1 MDSIVGVYGN
11 TKEINYLYNSLKE
24 EDLIQKMSIFLEE
37 CNLVIDSNLKYVN
50 DSKQFLI
57 TYGDIYNINSLKED
71 FKLKDTDNPNEIILS
86 LYNYFLE
93 NNDSIDAIKNIMLH
107 LDGEYSFVLCDDNNL
122 ILTRDSIG
130 LKPIYYGFKDNIFV
144 FASSRKVLWHWGIK
158 DIKTLI
164 PGHIL
169 VINKINPNNY
179 KLIFFEDICDKNS
192 ICYDTHYT
200 YNNLKN
206 QLKNNLIAATKKR
219 INNTQDIAII
229 FSGGV
234 DSTLITKIVQNQ
246 NKNIK
251 LYTVGTNNSKDL
263 KFAKCAANLL
273 NLDLEEI
280 IIDKYVIEENLEE
293 VITTIEEFNVM
304 KIGVAMPL
312 HIASKRANEDGFNI
326 AVSGQGADE
335 LFGGYTKYLK
345 NYIKLN
351 SKTQDILY
359 DDIKNSYHVNLERDN
374 AITNFNNISLKAPFM
389 DKTMINLAMK
399 IPIKYKIKSNDDQI
413 RKHILRDVAIELGVP
428 EFIAMRPKKA
438 AQYGSGVHK
447 LLIKKILPN
456 FDERT
461 FMDTLRK
468 PRI

>member
-1 MDSIVGVYGN
+1 
-11 TKEINYLYNSLKE
+11 
-24 EDLIQKMSIFLEE
+24 
-37 CNLVIDSNLKYVN
+37 
-50 DSKQFLI
+50 
-57 TYGDIYNINSLKED
+57 
-71 FKLKDTDNPNEIILS
+71 
-86 LYNYFLE
+86 
-93 NNDSIDAIKNIMLH
+93 
-107 LDGEYSFVLCDDNNL
+107 
-122 ILTRDSIG
+122 
-130 LKPIYYGFKDNIFV
+130 
-144 FASSRKVLWHWGIK
+144 
-158 DIKTLI
+158 
-164 PGHIL
+164 
-169 VINKINPNNY
+169 
-179 KLIFFEDICDKNS
+179 
-192 ICYDTHYT
+192 
-200 YNNLKN
+200 
-206 QLKNNLIAATKKR
+206 
-219 INNTQDIAII
+219 
-229 FSGGV
+229 
-234 DSTLITKIVQNQ
+234 
-246 NKNIK
+246 
-251 LYTVGTNNSKDL
+251 
-263 KFAKCAANLL
+263 
-273 NLDLEEI
+273 
-280 IIDKYVIEENLEE
+280 
-293 VITTIEEFNVM
+293 
-304 KIGVAMPL
+304 MPL

-345 NYIKLN
+345 NYTKLN